1 MFGISMGPSSGE
13 YGATNALTGESGFA
27 GSMGEG
33 LISNSSALI
42 NGLLSGNQSD
52 IAKLLAPQI
61 GAISKQANEKTQTNA
76 TFGARSGGTNASNQ
90 NTMDT
95 ARSSVNDMIS
105 SLTWRRDWFRVPLW
119 AATYSAQSMSGYND
133 VFSQNN
139 TEQQQTTCENKRYFQ
154 QQRGS
159 CKHGS
164 RSGWRSNGDTGR
176 SNWRRAVACWSTGS
190 RVLMADSGNQQA
202 AHAERLHGGQV
213 QAVQGS
219 TVDRTTDGKEL
230 AGRHTVN
237 SGRRVHEVEGR

>member
-1 MFGISMGPSSGE
+1 MFGIDMGPSSGE

-33 LISNSSALI
+33 LLSNSSALI

-61 GAISKQANEKTQTNA
+61 SDISKQANEKTQTNA

-105 SLTWRRDWFRVPLW
+105 SLTGG
-119 AATYSAQSMSGYND
+119 AMSSGATLGSNLLSESMSGYDD

-139 TEQQQTTCENKRYFQ
+139 TEQQQRLAQINDIFK
-154 QQRGS
+154 S
-159 CKHGS
+159 
-164 RSGWRSNGDTGR
+164 SGT
-176 SNWRRAVACWSTGS
+176 VASAIPGI
-190 RVLMADSGNQQA
+190 
-202 AHAERLHGGQV
+202 GGY
-213 QAVQGS
+213 AKS
-219 TVDRTTDGKEL
+219 IF
-230 AGRHTVN
+230 N
-237 SGRRVHEVEGR
+237 S